1 MQGPGECK
9 ARPQKGQEQGPRHTL
24 RPRPPTWQPHAPPL
38 PSVPVPTA
46 SSQAVTLI
54 PQAPRD
60 PCNPDLSAPADA
72 SQFSFSPENRTGSA
86 PLPRP
91 PGHTLALEVAA
102 LGSDVQPWSTQ
113 LHLGKGRAALQEG
126 LGLKRE
132 GRQLAATAWHL

>member
-1 MQGPGECK
+1 MQSSTSERAGTGTQAHAAPS
-9 ARPQKGQEQGPRHTL
+9 
-24 RPRPPTWQPHAPPL
+24 PPNTAALAAPPL

-54 PQAPRD
+54 PQAPHD

-72 SQFSFSPENRTGSA
+72 SQLFSPENPTGSA